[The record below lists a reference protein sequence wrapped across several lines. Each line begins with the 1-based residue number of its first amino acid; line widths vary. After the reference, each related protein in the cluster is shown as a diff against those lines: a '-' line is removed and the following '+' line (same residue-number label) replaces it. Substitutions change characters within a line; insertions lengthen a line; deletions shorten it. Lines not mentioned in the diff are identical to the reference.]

1 MRRLLLILVCLGPA
15 AALAQPPPATK
26 ALHSLRTALTAPIL
40 KATPRKLDTGRATPR
55 GVKPIR
61 TVRARF
67 VPRGQHLT
75 QPSPL
80 HLLGSS
86 LQGLPPPVPPAL
98 LNQPVER
105 PTALRQLQFQLDL
118 LHVGSR

>member
-1 MRRLLLILVCLGPA
+1 MRRLVMILLCLGPA
-15 AALAQPPPATK
+15 AALAQPPPTTK
-26 ALHSLRTALTAPIL
+26 ALQPLRALTSPIL
-40 KATPRKLDTGRATPR
+40 KVTPRKLDTGR
-55 GVKPIR
+55 
-61 TVRARF
+61 TVRAAKPFR
-67 VPRGQHLT
+67 VRALRRVQHLT